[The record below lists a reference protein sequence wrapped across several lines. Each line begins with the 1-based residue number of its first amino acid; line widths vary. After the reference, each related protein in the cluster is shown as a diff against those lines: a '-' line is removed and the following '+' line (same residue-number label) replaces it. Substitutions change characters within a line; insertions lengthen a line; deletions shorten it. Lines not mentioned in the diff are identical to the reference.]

1 MPPLS
6 LMIKPAS
13 SLCNLSCEYCFYKD
27 VSEHREHLGF
37 GVMEKVTAEI
47 LIEKALGYA
56 DGENVSFAF
65 QGGEPTIAGLEFF
78 KFFTEKVK
86 EKNIKNSN
94 IFYGI

>member
-37 GVMEKVTAEI
+37 GVMEKETAEI
-47 LIEKALGYA
+47 LIGLFLYQTAVLFDDIGAEMGGGFRRFQPLNLRA
-56 DGENVSFAF
+56 DL
-65 QGGEPTIAGLEFF
+65 AG
-78 KFFTEKVK
+78 
-86 EKNIKNSN
+86 
-94 IFYGI
+94 

>member
-37 GVMEKVTAEI
+37 GVMEQSTAEV
-47 LIEKALGYA
+47 LITKALEYA
-56 DGENVSFAF
+56 KQFEGNPYSFN
-65 QGGEPTIAGLEFF
+65 
-78 KFFTEKVK
+78 
-86 EKNIKNSN
+86 NI
-94 IFYGI
+94 